1 VGDIYGVTE
10 NYYGIALIMIITT
23 LIDQTKFWKRKVANV
38 KIWVFV
44 LLRYEYLYSTTG
56 SNHLSED

>member
-1 VGDIYGVTE
+1 MGDIYGVTE
-10 NYYGIALIMIITT
+10 NYYGIALIMIINT

-44 LLRYEYLYSTTG
+44 LLR
-56 SNHLSED
+56 